1 MTYMAK
7 QELSKADYLHKA
19 EKYCARAEHCAAD
32 VERKL
37 YEWGAPE
44 EKHDEIVQTL
54 YENDYLNNERFCRA
68 YVHDKLEY
76 QHWGRLKIR
85 AGLQALK
92 LPETIIQKALNE
104 IDREKY
110 MLILRRVAANKQA
123 TSQEQL
129 IRFLLQRGFTYDEI
143 KTL

>member
-1 MTYMAK
+1 MIYMAK

-37 YEWGAPE
+37 YEWGAPKE
-44 EKHDEIVQTL
+44 IHDEIVQTL
-54 YENDYLNNERFCRA
+54 YENDYLNDERFCRA

-92 LPETIIQKALNE
+92 LPETIIQMALNE

-110 MLILRRVAANKQA
+110 MLILRRVATNKHA

-129 IRFLLQRGFTYDEI
+129 VRFLLQRGFTYDEI

>member
-1 MTYMAK
+1 MAK

-44 EKHDEIVQTL
+44 EIHDEIVQTL

-85 AGLQALK
+85 VGLQALK

-110 MLILRRVAANKQA
+110 MLILRRVAANKHA

-129 IRFLLQRGFTYDEI
+129 IRFLLQRGFSYNDI
-143 KTL
+143 NQVM